1 MTERNT
7 PAVVVEHISKYYGPK
22 QALAD
27 ISFTAERG
35 EVLGLLGPNGA
46 GKTTTMRILTG
57 FMPPTSGSASIAG
70 FDVLGQS
77 LAARRCLGYLP
88 ENIALYPEMTVA
100 GYLGFVARARGLDRR
115 KSRDAINQ
123 AIDLA
128 RLEEVHGTF
137 LGRLSRGYRQRVGLA
152 QAILHDPPVLILD
165 EPTVGLDPRQ
175 IIETREVIRQLG
187 ERRCVI
193 LSSHILPEVSALCRR
208 IVILHQG
215 RVVAEDTADNLMAR
229 LTGGERWAVAVRGP
243 QNDVTAAFLSLPFV
257 SGVTPQPTSRPHT
270 TYQVDCRPDG
280 GEDPGEAL
288 ASLVSARGWGLH
300 ELRPI
305 GMSLEQI
312 FLSLTME
319 EAEDEVEE
327 AADAENAL

>member
-7 PAVVVEHISKYYGPK
+7 PAVVVEHITKYYGTK
-22 QALAD
+22 QALTD
-27 ISFTAERG
+27 ISFTADRG

-57 FMPPTSGSASIAG
+57 FMPPTSGSARVAG
-70 FDVLGQS
+70 FDILAQS

-88 ENIALYPEMTVA
+88 ENIALYPEMSVT
-100 GYLGFVARARGLDRR
+100 GFLGFIARSRGLDGRR
-115 KSRDAINQ
+115 SRS
-123 AIDLA
+123 AIDEAIHLA
-128 RLEEVHGTF
+128 RLEEVRGTF

-243 QNDVTAAFLSLPFV
+243 QNEVTAALLTLPFV
-257 SGVTPQPTSRPHT
+257 TGVSPQPTSRPHT
-270 TYQVDCRPDG
+270 VYQVDCRPDG

-288 ASLVSARGWGLH
+288 AALVSTRGWGLH

-305 GMSLEQI
+305 GMSLEEI
-312 FLSLTME
+312 FLSLTTE
-319 EAEDEVEE
+319 EPEAEDEE
-327 AADAENAL
+327 ADEDQRDT